1 VPGSILP
8 DTNAFIALLAG
19 DASVGAILDA
29 ADDVFLAAVVLGE
42 LTYGALDSRMADTDL
57 ARIQAVRDECRF
69 AAVDEAV
76 VAAYG
81 RVRLGLRQRGRP
93 IPENDI
99 WIAATAIATGAAVL
113 TRDEHFQAVDG
124 LSLMSWT

>member
-1 VPGSILP
+1 MPGSIIP

-19 DASVGAILDA
+19 DARVAAILDA
-29 ADDVFLAAVVLGE
+29 AGDVLVSAVVLGE
-42 LTYGALDSRMADTDL
+42 LTYGALNSRMADTNL
-57 ARIQAVRDECRF
+57 ARIRALRDECRF

-81 RVRLGLRQRGRP
+81 RVRLDLKQRGRP

-99 WIAATAIATGAAVL
+99 WIAATAIASGAAVL
-113 TRDEHFQAVDG
+113 TRDEHFQEIDG
-124 LSLMSWT
+124 LALMSWT